1 MTPADLSRTV
11 LHAVRRAVDED
22 VLRAPVPARVR
33 VERTRPGGSGDYACA
48 VALQLAGEAGL
59 PALEVARILR
69 ERVAAEPGIG
79 RVEVTGP
86 GFLSFTL
93 DAPADRDRA
102 VLDAVRERGLAYGH
116 GDALRGEALQLHH
129 AREVRAAVTADAVRR
144 LLTAQGA
151 RVRVG
156 CEEAGV
162 VEEEEWGRLGAGPD
176 GYGPDADGPDAD
188 GPDADGPGA
197 DVPDVYGA
205 GAYGPDADGPGADG
219 AGAPERI
226 VIRPVPAGATGAE
239 LLARL
244 GRDAARWGLLR
255 PAAHDRAPLG
265 PDLLVQGEANPLFR
279 VRYAYA
285 RTRALTRNAA
295 ALGFAAAPE
304 GAPPAGP
311 SAGRDPDPR
320 VDPTPYAR
328 PTAAGLEPAAHGSP
342 VPATPYAEP
351 GPYAEPAPYAV
362 PATPDAE
369 PGPYAEL
376 AALCSEPGPDAE
388 PAPYAGLPVPYSELV
403 PYAEP
408 PARPLLDLLADHP
421 GVLLAAARHR
431 APDRV
436 ARQLEAVAHA
446 FFDFHDACPPLPLGD
461 EKPSAAHRSRL
472 ALAEAA
478 GTVLAGGL
486 SLLGISAPAHL

>member
-102 VLDAVRERGLAYGH
+102 VLDAVRERGPAYGH
-116 GDALRGEALQLHH
+116 GDALRGETLRLHH

-156 CEEAGV
+156 CEGAGAEAGA
-162 VEEEEWGRLGAGPD
+162 EDAWARLGVR
-176 GYGPDADGPDAD
+176 PDAY
-188 GPDADGPGA
+188 GPGA
-197 DVPDVYGA
+197 PE
-205 GAYGPDADGPGADG
+205 DA
-219 AGAPERI
+219 
-226 VIRPVPAGATGAE
+226 VIRPVPAGAGGAE

-244 GRDAARWGLLR
+244 GPDAARWGLLR

-295 ALGFAAAPE
+295 ALGFTAEPE
-304 GAPPAGP
+304 GALPAGPPAGRGPAPHAGRAP
-311 SAGRDPDPR
+311 SAEP
-320 VDPTPYAR
+320 V
-328 PTAAGLEPAAHGSP
+328 AAGAEPPAHGDPEPAPSVGTA
-342 VPATPYAEP
+342 
-351 GPYAEPAPYAV
+351 PYAEPAPHA
-362 PATPDAE
+362 
-369 PGPYAEL
+369 G
-376 AALCSEPGPDAE
+376 
-388 PAPYAGLPVPYSELV
+388 PAPYG
-403 PYAEP
+403 EP
-408 PARPLLDLLADHP
+408 PARALLDLLADHP

-446 FFDFHDACPPLPLGD
+446 FFDFHDSCPPLPMGD

>member
-116 GDALRGEALQLHH
+116 GDALRGETLRLHH

-156 CEEAGV
+156 CEGAGAV
-162 VEEEEWGRLGAGPD
+162 AGAEDAWARLGVR
-176 GYGPDADGPDAD
+176 PDAY
-188 GPDADGPGA
+188 GPGA
-197 DVPDVYGA
+197 PE
-205 GAYGPDADGPGADG
+205 DA
-219 AGAPERI
+219 
-226 VIRPVPAGATGAE
+226 VIRPVPAGAGGAE

-244 GRDAARWGLLR
+244 GPDAARWGLLR
-255 PAAHDRAPLG
+255 SAAHDRAPLG
-265 PDLLVQGEANPLFR
+265 PDLLVQGETNPLFR

-295 ALGFAAAPE
+295 ALGFTAEAE
-304 GAPPAGP
+304 GVAPAGP
-311 SAGRDPDPR
+311 GTGRDSD
-320 VDPTPYAR
+320 PYAGSV
-328 PTAAGLEPAAHGSP
+328 PSAEPVAAGAEPPAHGSP
-342 VPATPYAEP
+342 
-351 GPYAEPAPYAV
+351 EPAPSVGTV
-362 PATPDAE
+362 PY
-369 PGPYAEL
+369 G
-376 AALCSEPGPDAE
+376 E
-388 PAPYAGLPVPYSELV
+388 PAPHAGPVPYG
-403 PYAEP
+403 EP
-408 PARPLLDLLADHP
+408 PARALLDLLADHP

-446 FFDFHDACPPLPLGD
+446 FFDFHDSCPPLPMGD